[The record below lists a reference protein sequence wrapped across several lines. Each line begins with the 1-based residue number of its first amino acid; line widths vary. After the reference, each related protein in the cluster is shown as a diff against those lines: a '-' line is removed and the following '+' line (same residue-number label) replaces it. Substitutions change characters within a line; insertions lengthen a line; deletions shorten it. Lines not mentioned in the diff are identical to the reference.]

1 MKRIRDIIIL
11 SLSFILI
18 FLWLNFSVSDSNSA
32 SNFNLN
38 YYDLQ
43 VFLLNLMGVFLVRKI
58 FKKKNNKSSLNFV
71 LQISF
76 LNAAVLLLIYSTGVL
91 ASPFF
96 SLLYLILFLT
106 IFFSYRTVAVAFMV
120 GLASFFYFFVGS
132 SSTYLSQMMSLVIIL
147 LILFFAKKQY
157 QNLLKEKIILDQERE
172 KIIYYK
178 TYAEK
183 KKEELLNLE
192 NMFVDKDKNLDFKSF
207 LQNYL
212 LPKLNNLQKM
222 SKNPQNQI
230 IMQSQLTLLLF
241 ALSKFNKP
249 KSSHEEEIKEEN

>member
-1 MKRIRDIIIL
+1 
-11 SLSFILI
+11 
-18 FLWLNFSVSDSNSA
+18 
-32 SNFNLN
+32 
-38 YYDLQ
+38 
-43 VFLLNLMGVFLVRKI
+43 
-58 FKKKNNKSSLNFV
+58 
-71 LQISF
+71 
-76 LNAAVLLLIYSTGVL
+76 
-91 ASPFF
+91 
-96 SLLYLILFLT
+96 LYLILFLT